1 MTFYVC
7 RNGEVIGDWP
17 EEEFRALVSTGQIL
31 PDDYFFHE
39 GMTDWGLVSTYTLP
53 DQKEP
58 EGGSKTDTAK
68 AKHDWRL
75 DSATEKQINY
85 LASFGVTAPAEISK
99 GEASDLIERCVNDP
113 QAVARQQQLREVRYE
128 EARRDRASFP
138 SFHLKADIASAV
150 RELEELKESRNKTKA
165 EISRKKKEL
174 SAAERKLERAKD
186 SNEKSEIQIEI
197 DNIKSDLE
205 IAELEFSGLPSDL
218 QDAESELKQA
228 RLTRINFWKATFRQ
242 DWILAD
248 KEELLIDFAD
258 TIDQLYA
265 EHGNYFK
272 VPTNSK

>member
-39 GMTDWGLVSTYTLP
+39 GMTDWRLVSTYTLP

-99 GEASDLIERCVNDP
+99 GEASDLIERETTAASGSSLRGSKTRPCVVP
-113 QAVARQQQLREVRYE
+113 VI
-128 EARRDRASFP
+128 SP
-138 SFHLKADIASAV
+138 K
-150 RELEELKESRNKTKA
+150 SRH
-165 EISRKKKEL
+165 R
-174 SAAERKLERAKD
+174 
-186 SNEKSEIQIEI
+186 
-197 DNIKSDLE
+197 
-205 IAELEFSGLPSDL
+205 
-218 QDAESELKQA
+218 
-228 RLTRINFWKATFRQ
+228 
-242 DWILAD
+242 
-248 KEELLIDFAD
+248 
-258 TIDQLYA
+258 
-265 EHGNYFK
+265 
-272 VPTNSK
+272 